1 MIGGSSGYPEGTYMV
16 YEHER
21 WRGFPVVLIIVGM
34 LAGCGN
40 TPPPIVVGSLNSAEQ
55 TILSEIVAQH
65 LEHRLGRKIDRYPN
79 LGGSQNAFQA
89 LQNGQIGL
97 YPEYTGAII
106 TELLKEQTSQDPAL
120 VYERARGEMRR
131 IAQSELLAPLGFDN
145 GFVAVIRS
153 DDPRAG
159 KVSNLSEAA
168 QAGEGWK
175 LGASIEFQQL
185 SDGLPSLMQY
195 KLPMVAAQRSMD
207 GDLLFRALEQ
217 KSVTMVIARATDGIL
232 TSKDWKVLRD
242 DRNHFAPRQA
252 SLLVRQ
258 SVAATQPG
266 LLPAL
271 SELSGK
277 ISEEKMRAM
286 NAQVDIAHFPPAQVA
301 ASFLEAAGLSK

>member
-1 MIGGSSGYPEGTYMV
+1 MTYQR
-16 YEHER
+16 ER
-21 WRGFPVVLIIVGM
+21 WRGLFSVLTFAGL

-40 TPPPIVVGSLNSAEQ
+40 APPPITVGSLNSTEQ

-65 LEHRLGRKIDRYPN
+65 LEHRLGRKIDRSPN
-79 LGGSQNAFQA
+79 LGGSLNAFQA
-89 LQNGQIGL
+89 LQNGQISL

-106 TELLKEQTSQDPAL
+106 TEVLKEQPSRDATL
-120 VYERARGEMRR
+120 VYERARGEMLR
-131 IAQSELLAPLGFDN
+131 IAQSELLSPLGFDN

-153 DDPRAG
+153 DDPRAA

-185 SDGLPSLMQY
+185 ADGLPSLMQY
-195 KLPMVAAQRSMD
+195 KLPMASAPRSMD
-207 GDLLFRALEQ
+207 SELLFKALEQ
-217 KSVTMVIARATDGIL
+217 KSLTMVVARATDGIL
-232 TSKDWKVLRD
+232 TLKDWKALRD

-258 SVAATQPG
+258 DISATQPG

-271 SELSGK
+271 QELSGQ
-277 ISEEKMRAM
+277 INVEKMRTM
-286 NAQVDIAHFPPAQVA
+286 NAQVDIAHLPPAQVA

>member
-1 MIGGSSGYPEGTYMV
+1 MVRDSSGYPEWYMTY
-16 YEHER
+16 ER
-21 WRGFPVVLIIVGM
+21 ARWHGFLSVL
-34 LAGCGN
+34 LFAALSANCGN
-40 TPPPIVVGSLNSAEQ
+40 TPQPIVVGSLNSTEQ
-55 TILSEIVAQH
+55 TILGEIVAQH
-65 LEHRLGRKIDRYPN
+65 LEHRLGRKIDRNPN

-97 YPEYTGAII
+97 YPEYTSAIL
-106 TELLKEQTSQDPAL
+106 TEILKEQPAQDSSL
-120 VYERARGEMRR
+120 VFERARGEMRR
-131 IAQSELLAPLGFDN
+131 IAQAELLPPLGFDN

-153 DDPRAG
+153 DDPRAA

-168 QAGEGWK
+168 QTGDGWK

-195 KLPMVAAQRSMD
+195 KLPMASAPRSMD
-207 GDLLFRALEQ
+207 GELLFKALEQ
-217 KSVTMVIARATDGIL
+217 KSVTMIVARATDGIL
-232 TSKDWKVLRD
+232 SLNEWKTLND

-271 SELSGK
+271 AELSGK
-277 ISEEKMRAM
+277 ISAEKMRTM
-286 NAQVDIAHFPPAQVA
+286 NAQVDIAHLPPAQVA
-301 ASFLEAAGLSK
+301 ASFLEASGLLK

>member
-1 MIGGSSGYPEGTYMV
+1 MIRDSSGYPEKNYMS
-16 YEHER
+16 YERHSL
-21 WRGFPVVLIIVGM
+21 RGLLSVLLFAGL

-40 TPPPIVVGSLNSAEQ
+40 TPPPIVVGSLNSTEQ

-65 LEHRLGRKIDRYPN
+65 LERRLGRKIDRNPN
-79 LGGSQNAFQA
+79 LGGSLNAFQA
-89 LQNGQIGL
+89 LQNGQISL

-106 TELLKEQTSQDPAL
+106 TEVLKEQPSQDPAL
-120 VYERARGEMRR
+120 VFERARGEMRR
-131 IAQSELLAPLGFDN
+131 IAQSELLPPLGFDN

-168 QAGEGWK
+168 EASDGWK

-185 SDGLPSLMQY
+185 TDGLPSLMQY
-195 KLPMVAAQRSMD
+195 KLPMASAPRSMD
-207 GDLLFRALEQ
+207 GELLFKALEQ
-217 KSVTMVIARATDGIL
+217 KSLSMAVARATDGIL
-232 TSKDWKVLRD
+232 TLKEWKTLRD

-258 SVAATQPG
+258 NISATQPG

-271 SELSGK
+271 QELSGK
-277 ISEEKMRAM
+277 ISAEKMRTM
-286 NAQVDIAHFPPAQVA
+286 NAQVDIAHLPPAQVA
-301 ASFLEAAGLSK
+301 ASFLEASGLAK